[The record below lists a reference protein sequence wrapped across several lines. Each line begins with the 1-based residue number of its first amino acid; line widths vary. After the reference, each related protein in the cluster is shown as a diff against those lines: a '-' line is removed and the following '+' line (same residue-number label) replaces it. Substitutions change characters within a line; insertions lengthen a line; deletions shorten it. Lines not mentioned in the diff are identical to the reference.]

1 MKVTFPT
8 SLIELHQWANS
19 ILLVVAIF
27 FVRETYNTIKE
38 DHKKNEEQET
48 RIAVIEKTC
57 CGKTASAN
65 TGYRKRIA
73 GNIGRFSTY

>member
-1 MKVTFPT
+1 MKLTFPT

-38 DHKKNEEQET
+38 DHAKLEAQET
-48 RIAVIEKTC
+48 RITVIEKVC
-57 CGKTASAN
+57 CEKQTALN
-65 TGYRKRIA
+65 TNSRNRIA
-73 GNIGRFSTY
+73 NDNGNNEFN